1 MNKALLAKRISAE
14 AGISLEKARDA
25 LDCFLNAV
33 CEEIEEGGEVNL
45 HGFGCFFAEKRADRM
60 QNLVNTGEN
69 RKVKGQYVA
78 KFKAGKNL
86 RNSARKRKD

>member
-45 HGFGCFFAEKRADRM
+45 HGFGCFFAEKRA
-60 QNLVNTGEN
+60 ES
-69 RKVKGQYVA
+69 YA
-78 KFKAGKNL
+78 KFSKYRGK
-86 RNSARKRKD
+86 SESKRASM